1 MGTHHS
7 NFKEKVYGLQIT
19 MATRTLRNRP
29 AGFPVQQ
36 KPGKAIAT
44 NGFGRKVLGDITSGQ
59 NIVKP
64 SIIGKPKEKVVINN
78 EQESESMDIDE
89 VVCGLPA
96 GVADI
101 DSKDLDNPQ
110 LCAEY
115 VTETFAYLRGLER
128 LTLVGGEHLAGQP
141 TNDKMRSVL
150 VDWLVEVQ
158 VQFKLLQ
165 ETLFSTVDIID
176 RFMAIEGVNIT
187 RAKLQLVGVASM
199 FLASKIEEV
208 YAPACSDFVYIT
220 DNAYS
225 EAEIKTMELKIV
237 AALDFSLAQPT
248 AINFLRR
255 ISKAGDVDV
264 LQHSL
269 AKYTLELSM
278 GDYTMVKCPG
288 SQLAAAALCLSLLVL
303 EQGSTEN
310 TVWTPTLAYYSGYTK
325 EQVMPLV
332 RRHAAN
338 ILKIHKPTSK
348 LQAVRTKYRSSK
360 FLKVSEM
367 TELCGEVVLNLAN

>member
-1 MGTHHS
+1 LKTYTS
-7 NFKEKVYGLQIT
+7 SYIEST

-29 AGFPVQQ
+29 LGYPVQQ
-36 KPGKAIAT
+36 KPGKDVAAY
-44 NGFGRKVLGDITSGQ
+44 GLGRKVLGDITSGQ

-64 SIIGKPKEKVVINN
+64 SLIGKPEEKVVFND

-89 VVCGLPA
+89 VVGGLPT
-96 GVADI
+96 GVVDI
-101 DSKDLDNPQ
+101 DSKDMDNPQ

-128 LTLVGGEHLAGQP
+128 LTLVSGEHLEGQP
-141 TNDKMRSVL
+141 TNDKMRALL

-165 ETLFSTVDIID
+165 ETLFSTIDIID
-176 RFMAIEGVNIT
+176 RFMAREGGSIT

-220 DNAYS
+220 DNAYR
-225 EAEIKTMELKIV
+225 EEEIKAMELKIV
-237 AALDFSLAQPT
+237 KALDFSLAQPI

-264 LQHSL
+264 LQHSV
-269 AKYTLELSM
+269 AKYTLELSL
-278 GDYTMVKCPG
+278 GDYSMVQCPG

-310 TVWTPTLAYYSGYTK
+310 TVWTPTLSYYSGYSK
-325 EQVMPLV
+325 EEVLPLV
-332 RRHAAN
+332 RRHARN
-338 ILKIHKPTSK
+338 ILMIHKPKSK

-367 TELCGEVVLNLAN
+367 TELCGEIVQNLAN